1 MPALPRAGLTPYVR
15 YGRGIEAALLGV
27 AVGELLLAGLLWR
40 RRRAATQR
48 QISERVLA
56 SFAGKS

>member
-1 MPALPRAGLTPYVR
+1 MHVR

-48 QISERVLA
+48 QIGEHVLA
-56 SFAGKS
+56 PLRGKS